1 MRIDFDLCLIYL
13 GATIFFKEII
23 YNNVSVMFTITKEVQ
38 PKTLTTSLGLSFV

>member
-13 GATIFFKEII
+13 GPIFFKEII